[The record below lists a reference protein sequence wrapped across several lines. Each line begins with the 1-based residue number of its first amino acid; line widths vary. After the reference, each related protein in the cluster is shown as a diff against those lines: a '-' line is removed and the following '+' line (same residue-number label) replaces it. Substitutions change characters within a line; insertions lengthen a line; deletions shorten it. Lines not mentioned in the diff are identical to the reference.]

1 MTRFT
6 SDLFILD
13 AFDVLF
19 RKVYEARGRIFQGD
33 TQWKMGFLL
42 LSQYLRKL
50 IFLEKYKTP
59 MLSYKKV
66 LVLFVFMFKMQL
78 FWRLT
83 GDHERWMRE
92 STEFNGSN
100 FLYVFAVRFGSLSSV
115 TYYALQNM
123 LRLITTIGK
132 IKIKYLIRYIFSLN

>member
-1 MTRFT
+1 
-6 SDLFILD
+6 
-13 AFDVLF
+13 
-19 RKVYEARGRIFQGD
+19 
-33 TQWKMGFLL
+33 
-42 LSQYLRKL
+42 
-50 IFLEKYKTP
+50 
-59 MLSYKKV
+59 
-66 LVLFVFMFKMQL
+66 
-78 FWRLT
+78 
-83 GDHERWMRE
+83 MRE

>member
-83 GDHERWMRE
+83 GDHER
-92 STEFNGSN
+92 
-100 FLYVFAVRFGSLSSV
+100 
-115 TYYALQNM
+115 
-123 LRLITTIGK
+123 
-132 IKIKYLIRYIFSLN
+132 